1 MINKQYI
8 LSVYTIDIVFY
19 FLKQNVYINAIFII
33 PNNSFEMNTVNIG
46 AELLIVS
53 VKLTAT

>member
-1 MINKQYI
+1 M
-8 LSVYTIDIVFY
+8 
-19 FLKQNVYINAIFII
+19 YINTTFTL
-33 PNNSFEMNTVNIG
+33 PNNNFEINTVNIG